1 MSSSKP
7 RGVSRARNGETVVV
21 PTRLRDLDRQIRRLS
36 KERKAREATET
47 FTDVP
52 LDWALDAAKKL
63 PTDNEKMA
71 AASALRRRAR
81 AKFHDGGDEDQIIA
95 IQAVADAI
103 EGLCSPLHPPGT
115 VVISPTTEEYTA
127 AEQRYGLIRRQIDAV
142 CPDDDEMSEAAE
154 WILEGNIKHF
164 AAYPTPATPTRLF
177 CGGWRVSTLSLLT
190 PRHRRR
196 RPRTN
201 AMARHPGRLAAAA
214 GSRVS
219 ATLTTTLSTTRRPGK
234 KSRAKAAA
242 NVRRLDPTVTPIA
255 PLKQRDK
262 VRAFGWERLD
272 DAERLVP
279 LDQEG
284 HKRKLKAEARLLNKS
299 ASRREKNANGAS
311 AKNLV

>member
-103 EGLCSPLHPPGT
+103 EELCSPLHPPGT

-154 WILEGNIKHF
+154 WILEGNIKHLRGIPNPSNPDTLVLWWLEGF
-164 AAYPTPATPTRLF
+164 DAELTNPTPPEEKTPHKRNGAAPWEVS
-177 CGGWRVSTLSLLT
+177 CGGRVTGK
-190 PRHRRR
+190 RDIND
-196 RPRTN
+196 N
-201 AMARHPGRLAAAA
+201 ALDHTKA
-214 GSRVS
+214 
-219 ATLTTTLSTTRRPGK
+219 GK

-284 HKRKLKAEARLLNKS
+284 HKRKLKAEARLLN
-299 ASRREKNANGAS
+299 ES
-311 AKNLV
+311 AKQARKERKWGVG